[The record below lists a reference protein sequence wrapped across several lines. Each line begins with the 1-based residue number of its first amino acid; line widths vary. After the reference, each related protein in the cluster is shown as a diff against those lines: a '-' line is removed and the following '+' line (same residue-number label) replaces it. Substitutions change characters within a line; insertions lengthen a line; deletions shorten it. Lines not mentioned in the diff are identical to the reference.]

1 MTQYLIKTNSVII
14 GSSCFLGGFYITSG
28 SGGLKDKAVAGN
40 PSVTKLTHNNYI
52 ELNPSGIP
60 NNDDVKIETTSP
72 IFEEIIYLMN
82 PFIF

>member
-1 MTQYLIKTNSVII
+1 MNTYSVII

-28 SGGLKDKAVAGN
+28 SGGLNDKAVAGR
-40 PSVTKLTHNNYI
+40 PSVTKLTHNNQI

-60 NNDDVKIETTSP
+60 KADDVKIETTSP
-72 IFEEIIYLMN
+72 IFDEIIYLIN